1 MRLLCIK
8 GHDVINLQI
17 KSIKWFISENLS
29 CKKKSC
35 QKKGRIH
42 IKLPPLQGKK
52 VTAKIKNVEEYILM
66 FMCKKTPKIHC
77 QQFQLYRHDP
87 P

>member
-52 VTAKIKNVEEYILM
+52 VTAKIKKCRRIHLNVHVQ
-66 FMCKKTPKIHC
+66 KKPKNSLPTISTASS
-77 QQFQLYRHDP
+77 
-87 P
+87 

>member
-29 CKKKSC
+29 CKKKIMPEKREDSYQTTSIARKESDC
-35 QKKGRIH
+35 KNKKCRRIH
-42 IKLPPLQGKK
+42 LNVHVQKNPKNSLPTIS
-52 VTAKIKNVEEYILM
+52 TASS
-66 FMCKKTPKIHC
+66 
-77 QQFQLYRHDP
+77 
-87 P
+87 